1 MIDQTKLHSSLL
13 KKALGYEVDEITEEY
28 NMDEDS
34 LKLIKRKVVK
44 KHIPPD
50 YSAVKVLCEYFNNDM
65 DLEDM
70 TETELQEEKRRLL
83 EQLKTL
89 D

>member
-13 KKALGYEVDEITEEY
+13 KKALGYEVDEVTEEY
-28 NMDEDS
+28 AMEKNE
-34 LKLIKRKVVK
+34 LKLTKRRIVK

-50 YSAVKVLCEYFNNDM
+50 YSAVKVLCDYFNDNIN
-65 DLEDM
+65 LEEM
-70 TETELQEEKRRLL
+70 TEEQLEKEKQRLL
-83 EQLKTL
+83 NQLKNF